1 MWVIQLYYGSSVP
14 ARMGKRW
21 FYIHISW
28 QKNPRPLDV
37 KNPDRI
43 GVFRGYIFF
52 AYPLWC
58 ARQDL
63 NPHPLGMGPKPI
75 ASAYSATGAHLFF
88 NSFSLWK
95 SKYLIVTPRYRYL
108 NPSRLPIPPRAHIYF
123 STAYLLWKSKY
134 SIVTQRYRHL
144 NPARLPVPPRA
155 HIYISTAFRCENQSI
170 KLLHRGDVT

>member
-1 MWVIQLYYGSSVP
+1 MTMILYYRVSAKILPYIWFIYSTLILDRISSVP
-14 ARMGKRW
+14 ARTGKQW

-28 QKNPRPLDV
+28 QKNPRPWDV

-75 ASAYSATGAHLFF
+75 ASAYSATGAHIFF

-95 SKYLIVTPRYRYL
+95 SKYLIVTPRQRYL
-108 NPSRLPIPPRAHIYF
+108 NL
-123 STAYLLWKSKY
+123 
-134 SIVTQRYRHL
+134 V
-144 NPARLPVPPRA
+144 RLPVPPYP
-155 HIYISTAFRCENQSI
+155 HFYISTAFRCDKQINYSNQKVLNWKSI
-170 KLLHRGDVT
+170 CFI